1 MHNARLNVYAQRE
14 TCRYV
19 KQHLFYQYEGIAR
32 ISRDGKVL
40 SEIGAADEHLY
51 TQVRKVGHHPEARMF
66 APLCLEPAP
75 LSTRL
80 IAASRKPQA
89 N

>member
-1 MHNARLNVYAQRE
+1 MCRCMKERLFCQ
-14 TCRYV
+14 C
-19 KQHLFYQYEGIAR
+19 EGIAR
-32 ISRDGKVL
+32 ISRGEKVS
-40 SEIGAADEHLY
+40 SEIGAADQHLY
-51 TQVRKVGHHPEARMF
+51 TQVREVGHHPGARMF
-66 APLCLEPAP
+66 ALLCLEPAP